1 MDMAGVRGCFT
12 AKGGELRPRCWC
24 YPGSSG
30 GMEGRIIDA
39 ENPPW
44 IMSKKDNP
52 YIFAEN
58 LAGFRVYF
66 VSDPTLERG
75 EAKMFMNPDDYEEMK
90 LKMEKDEEI

>member
-1 MDMAGVRGCFT
+1 
-12 AKGGELRPRCWC
+12 
-24 YPGSSG
+24 
-30 GMEGRIIDA
+30 
-39 ENPPW
+39 
-44 IMSKKDNP
+44 MSKKDNP

-75 EAKMFMNPDDYEEMK
+75 RAKMFMNPDDYEEMK